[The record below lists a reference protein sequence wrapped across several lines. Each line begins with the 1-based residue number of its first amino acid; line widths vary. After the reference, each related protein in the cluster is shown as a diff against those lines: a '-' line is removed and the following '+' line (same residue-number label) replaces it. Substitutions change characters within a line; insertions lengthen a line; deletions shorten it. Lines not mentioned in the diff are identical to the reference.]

1 MGCSPS
7 LAQTRRTKIAA
18 TINGK
23 TKVTFNDCHEENRGI
38 SEEEKQIVKR
48 HWEVLSS
55 DIKALGTRVFLQ
67 IFQEHPE
74 IKQLF
79 PCRDV
84 EDDQLIS
91 SEEFKGHAYRFMQAV
106 GAVVD
111 NIDNLDKTMSSA
123 LMFLGKQ
130 HTTFPG
136 VKAYYFD
143 DFYYAITKVW
153 KDLLGKRYTTENAK
167 AWGHVFS
174 YIMEMLKK
182 GFNLKLNDNSMICL
196 R

>member
-7 LAQTRRTKIAA
+7 LALTERTKLAA

-23 TKVTFNDCHEENRGI
+23 KQITFNGSDDTDKGI
-38 SEEEKQIVKR
+38 SEEEKRIVRR
-48 HWEVLSS
+48 HWKVLSS
-55 DIKALGTRVFLQ
+55 DIQRLGTRVFLQ
-67 IFQEHPE
+67 IFKEHPE

-84 EDDQLIS
+84 EDDKLIS
-91 SEEFKGHAYRFMQAV
+91 SAEFRGHAYRFMQAV

-111 NIDNLDKTMSSA
+111 NIDDLDKTMSGA
-123 LMFLGKQ
+123 LIFLGKQ
-130 HTTFPG
+130 HVTFGGIKP
-136 VKAYYFD
+136 VYFD

-167 AWGHVFS
+167 AWGHVFA
-174 YIMEMLKK
+174 YIMEMLKR
-182 GFNLKLNDNSMICL
+182 GFNLECKDTSMVNFN
-196 R
+196 